1 MINYSSNTSRYQDT
15 DETESGE
22 PLNAMNAQE
31 CQKIEDDGTSIAYLW
46 HLHTI
51 VTRVQVLA

>member
-31 CQKIEDDGTSIAYLW
+31 CQKIEDDGTSIAYL
-46 HLHTI
+46 
-51 VTRVQVLA
+51 